1 MSFQSLSRSP
11 FASTVPTQIYWVQNA
26 AIFASAAN
34 LFSTALANI
43 GMAVFLVLF
52 IWTCFSDQRKSL
64 AQENFPWVVAAAIG
78 AYVSWQIIGLT
89 YTDVP
94 MATAIKSIYSDRKI
108 LYVLPLVL
116 VFSDEYGKFRFLIAF
131 LLVSSVALALSLA
144 LKIPLI
150 QVNFRYDAASVLHS
164 HATQGMVFAMCAF
177 LSGWF
182 ALRQQKDSH
191 RYSFYILAA
200 AFALNLALITPGRSG
215 YVVFL
220 VLTVWC
226 FAKSRGFKGV
236 VIGALVAGGV
246 GGAAFILSTSVHER
260 VMSGIVEAR
269 NYSTDASETS
279 LGRRIVMLKA
289 SIQMIRQ
296 NPVLGV
302 GTGGYQKHFSALA
315 ANGYTDWRARP
326 FDDPHNQ
333 YLFVWTENGL
343 IGLVTFVFM
352 IFVIFRRCTQGDV
365 YGQMAAGCVLAWSA
379 TSLFS
384 GHFRTFPEGHLIAF
398 VIGILM
404 VCRPPALDKQKLD
417 QRFTGV
423 HMTVPMSENRMRI

>member
-11 FASTVPTQIYWVQNA
+11 FASTIPAQIYWMQNA

-34 LFSTALANI
+34 LFSTVLANV
-43 GMAVFLVLF
+43 GMAAFLVLF
-52 IWTCFSDQRKSL
+52 VWTCFSDQKKSL
-64 AQENFPWVVAAAIG
+64 ARENFPWVVAAAVG
-78 AYVSWQIIGLT
+78 AYVGWQIIGLT

-94 MATAIKSIYSDRKI
+94 MATAIKSIYSERKI
-108 LYVLPLVL
+108 LYLLPLVL
-116 VFSDEYGKFRFLIAF
+116 VFSDEYGKLRFLSAF

-150 QVNFRYDAASVLHS
+150 QENFRYNAAFVLRS
-164 HATQGMVFAMCAF
+164 HATQGMVFAMSAF

-182 ALRQQKDSH
+182 ALRQQKDRH
-191 RYSFYILAA
+191 RYGFYILAA
-200 AFALNLALITPGRSG
+200 AFALNLALVTPGRSG

-226 FAKSRGFKGV
+226 FAMSRGFKGV

-246 GGAAFILSTSVHER
+246 GGAAFVLSPSLHER

-279 LGRRIVMLKA
+279 LGRRMVMLDA
-289 SIQMIRQ
+289 SIEMIRQ

-315 ANGYTDWRARP
+315 ANRYTDWRARP

-352 IFVIFRRCTQGDV
+352 IFVIFRRCAQGDV

-398 VIGILM
+398 IIGILM
-404 VCRPPALDKQKLD
+404 IGRHPVPDKQKFD
-417 QRFTGV
+417 QRFTGPN
-423 HMTVPMSENRMRI
+423 MPDPISENRIRV